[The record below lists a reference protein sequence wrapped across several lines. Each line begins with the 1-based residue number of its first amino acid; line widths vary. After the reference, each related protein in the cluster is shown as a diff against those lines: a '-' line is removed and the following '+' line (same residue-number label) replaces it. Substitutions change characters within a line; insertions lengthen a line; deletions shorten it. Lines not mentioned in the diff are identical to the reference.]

1 MIEST
6 IITTQVLTSNSSPIV
21 FDNDSFKTKSAS
33 CCGWLNHNEGSPLY
47 KIIQGGVYDIN
58 VTISATSATAGI
70 IAIGLYRD
78 GILDN
83 STIASQTLTAAG
95 DNTNL
100 SINKKIKV
108 CCNSNETIAVA
119 SVPSVLSGVDGETPT
134 DTETPIILNGTI
146 SVTKI
151 Y

>member
-1 MIEST
+1 MASFYGGIGIINGSGGGSGVSIANIEFDANRNLIIYLSDGSKRNLGQIDGATFTPT
-6 IITTQVLTSNSSPIV
+6 IINGNIR
-21 FDNDSFKTKSAS
+21 NIE
-33 CCGWLNHNEGSPLY
+33 H
-47 KIIQGGVYDIN
+47 
-58 VTISATSATAGI
+58 
-70 IAIGLYRD
+70 
-78 GILDN
+78 
-83 STIASQTLTAAG
+83 
-95 DNTNL
+95 TNL